1 MANGEGQEPVAS
13 DVEDPEPP
21 STPIDINIVLR
32 CVLKSDVPRFVKC
45 FEDEED
51 PFKVEKFSTRDGP
64 ILVSVSAYRHYFTV
78 SANTCRYL
86 NTIT

>member
-1 MANGEGQEPVAS
+1 MAPE
-13 DVEDPEPP
+13 VEDPEHP

-51 PFKVEKFSTRDGP
+51 PFKVRRCDEITPGRLP
-64 ILVSVSAYRHYFTV
+64 TYSVSSQVNNFT
-78 SANTCRYL
+78 C
-86 NTIT
+86 

>member
-1 MANGEGQEPVAS
+1 MANGEGQEPEVPE
-13 DVEDPEPP
+13 VEDPEHP

-51 PFKVEKFSTRDGP
+51 PFKVKS
-64 ILVSVSAYRHYFTV
+64 
-78 SANTCRYL
+78 
-86 NTIT
+86 